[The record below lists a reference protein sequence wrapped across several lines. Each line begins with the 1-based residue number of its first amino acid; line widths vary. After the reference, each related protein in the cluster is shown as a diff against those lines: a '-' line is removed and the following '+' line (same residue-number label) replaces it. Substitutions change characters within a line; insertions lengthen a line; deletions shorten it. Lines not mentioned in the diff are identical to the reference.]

1 MNIAPQGNDTS
12 LSDHDIGSNDQNIT
26 GVELISS
33 APSSSHDS
41 LTFQMPN
48 QTEDAMNISS
58 LCNPNDEELSLRQ
71 PRESELFG
79 NNLIY
84 KRSWAK
90 DSTCE
95 QVSLL

>member
-1 MNIAPQGNDTS
+1 
-12 LSDHDIGSNDQNIT
+12 
-26 GVELISS
+26 
-33 APSSSHDS
+33 
-41 LTFQMPN
+41 MPN